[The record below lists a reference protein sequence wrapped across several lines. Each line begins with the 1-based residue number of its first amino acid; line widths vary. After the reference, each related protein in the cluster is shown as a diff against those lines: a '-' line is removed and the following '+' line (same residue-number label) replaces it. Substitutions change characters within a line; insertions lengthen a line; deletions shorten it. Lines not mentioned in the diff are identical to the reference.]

1 MTKSEMIETLGRIE
15 GDPEIR
21 FMLVGEDG
29 GVLQMDSARPCR
41 FIGLVPAGIM
51 VIGEAAQTGAA
62 RIVKQMTGKR
72 QEAL

>member
-1 MTKSEMIETLGRIE
+1 MTKSEMITTLGRVK

-41 FIGLVPAGIM
+41 FIGLAPAGIM
-51 VIGEAAQTGAA
+51 VIGEAAQTGVA
-62 RIVKQMTGKR
+62 RTVGQMAGKR